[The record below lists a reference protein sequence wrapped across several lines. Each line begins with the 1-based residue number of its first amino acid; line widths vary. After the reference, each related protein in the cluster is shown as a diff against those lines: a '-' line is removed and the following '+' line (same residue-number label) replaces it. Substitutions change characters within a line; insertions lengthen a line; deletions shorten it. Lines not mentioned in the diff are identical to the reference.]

1 MHVVRKMLKPT
12 SICMAVVMLMIFAP
26 VHSVLAAMVGTETV
40 IDSARGQEAR
50 DLIHKVLA
58 REDVQA
64 ALNEHGIDP
73 MEAKERIDSLTDEE
87 VIRIADQIDQLPEG
101 AGAAGFLVV
110 ALLVLIIV
118 LIILDV
124 SGTADIFTFI
134 K

>member
-1 MHVVRKMLKPT
+1 MYVIRKMVKPT
-12 SICMAVVMLMIFAP
+12 SICMALIMLIIFAP

-73 MEAKERIDSLTDEE
+73 QEAKARIDSLTDEE

-101 AGAAGFLVV
+101 AGAAGFLII
-110 ALLVLIIV
+110 ALLVLVIV

-124 SGTADIFTFI
+124 TGVADIFTFI

>member
-1 MHVVRKMLKPT
+1 MYVIRKTLKPT
-12 SICMAVVMLMIFAP
+12 SICLAVIMMLMFAP
-26 VHSVLAAMVGTETV
+26 VHAVLAAMVGTETV

-64 ALNEHGIDP
+64 ALGEHGIDP
-73 MEAKERIDSLTDEE
+73 QEAKARIDSLTDDE

-101 AGAAGFLVV
+101 AGAAGFLIV
-110 ALLVLIIV
+110 ALLVLILV
-118 LIILDV
+118 LVILDV
-124 SGTADIFTFI
+124 TGVADIFTFI

>member
-1 MHVVRKMLKPT
+1 MHVIRKMMKPT
-12 SICMAVVMLMIFAP
+12 SICMAVIMLIIFAP
-26 VHSVLAAMVGTETV
+26 VHSVLAAMIGTETV

-73 MEAKERIDSLTDEE
+73 QEAKARIDSLTDEE

-101 AGAAGFLVV
+101 AGAAGFLII
-110 ALLVLIIV
+110 ALLVLVIV

-124 SGTADIFTFI
+124 TGVADIFTFI

>member
-1 MHVVRKMLKPT
+1 MYVIRKTLKPT
-12 SICMAVVMLMIFAP
+12 SICLAVIMMLMFAP
-26 VHSVLAAMVGTETV
+26 VHAVLAAMVGTETI

-64 ALNEHGIDP
+64 ALGEHGIDP
-73 MEAKERIDSLTDEE
+73 QEAKARIDSLTDDE

-101 AGAAGFLVV
+101 AGATGFLIV
-110 ALLVLIIV
+110 ALLVLILV
-118 LIILDV
+118 LVILDV
-124 SGTADIFTFI
+124 TGVADIFTFI

>member
-1 MHVVRKMLKPT
+1 MYLIRRTLKPT
-12 SICMAVVMLMIFAP
+12 SICLAVIMIIMFAP
-26 VHSVLAAMVGTETV
+26 VHAVLAAMVGTETV

-64 ALNEHGIDP
+64 ALGEHGIDP
-73 MEAKERIDSLTDEE
+73 QEAKARIDSLTDDE

-101 AGAAGFLVV
+101 AGAAGFLII
-110 ALLVLIIV
+110 ALLVLILV
-118 LIILDV
+118 LVILDV
-124 SGTADIFTFI
+124 TGVADIFTFI